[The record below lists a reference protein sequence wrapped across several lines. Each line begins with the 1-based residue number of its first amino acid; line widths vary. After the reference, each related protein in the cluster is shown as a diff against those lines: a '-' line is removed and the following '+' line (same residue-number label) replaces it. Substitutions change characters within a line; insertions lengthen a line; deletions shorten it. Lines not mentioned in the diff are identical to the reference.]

1 MAKHQA
7 VEVGNAHLV
16 HKQYDLESLRRDCYR
31 LNLDY
36 FSIMKAA
43 SQISDLMTSRIFK
56 QQESLIEIVK
66 TAPTSYLAQGALA
79 LSFNPAFIPAIPQQA
94 EAILGEVFRGRSD
107 PEALA
112 AYLASATFR

>member
-7 VEVGNAHLV
+7 VEVGNARLI

-36 FSIMKAA
+36 FLLMKATA
-43 SQISDLMTSRIFK
+43 QISAAMTARIFK
-56 QQESLIEIVK
+56 QQEGLIGIVR
-66 TAPTSYLAQGALA
+66 TAPPSYLAQGALA
-79 LSFNPAFIPAIPQQA
+79 LSFNPAFGPAIPPQA
-94 EAILGEVFRGRSD
+94 ESILGEVVRGRCE

-112 AYLASATFR
+112 AYLAAVAFR

>member
-7 VEVGNAHLV
+7 VEVGNARLV

-36 FSIMKAA
+36 FSLMKAT
-43 SQISDLMTSRIFK
+43 SQISVPMASRIFK
-56 QQESLIEIVK
+56 QQEELIGIVK
-66 TAPTSYLAQGALA
+66 MAPPSYLAQGALA
-79 LSFNPAFIPAIPQQA
+79 LSFNPVFGLAIPPQA
-94 EAILGEVFRGRSD
+94 EAILGEVFRGGCT

-112 AYLASATFR
+112 GYLAAVAFR

>member
-7 VEVGNAHLV
+7 VAVGNAHLV

-36 FSIMKAA
+36 FSLMKAT
-43 SQISDLMTSRIFK
+43 SQVSVAMTSRIFK
-56 QQESLIEIVK
+56 QQEGLIDIVR
-66 TAPTSYLAQGALA
+66 TSPPSYLAFGALA
-79 LSFNPAFIPAIPQQA
+79 LSFNPAFGPAIPPQA
-94 EAILGEVFRGRSD
+94 ESILGEVLRGRCD

-112 AYLASATFR
+112 AYLAAVAFR